1 MGVDLSLG
9 KSLVL
14 ILSSFTFVILLI
26 LSRHFAQIL
35 KELIVKKQLAEAIKR
50 EKVDRIKIPIA
61 LVLFLLFIDVLMF
74 VFNCRSDAFMINNT
88 VLITIVFLILS
99 YLLGFFR
106 SIWEK
111 KWEEIEEKAD
121 KIFMIKYI
129 VNFIRAALFI
139 VSGSICLMLW
149 GLIVSDVARDFF
161 AIIKNNKYLTAI
173 LIFIIFLVLAR
184 TVLYLFKTYLKNIVR
199 QIETPYDNLIIS
211 KIEYPVSWIII
222 FVGVMISLK
231 ELGLNDSIMIPIV
244 NTAIIIMIMHTVNV
258 LIDNIIDYWERK
270 VHRHHKDKVDE
281 SIFTIAHNSSK
292 ILLVIVAILFIL
304 NAWGLAQEL
313 KGVLLSLS
321 VMGVVLGFALRETF
335 SNIIAGISLML
346 DHAFKTDDVIELET
360 GETGFVTKIGLRS
373 TKVKTFDNEILTVP
387 NTVLGNTKVKN
398 YAQPNNVIR
407 IVIPVSVEYGSDP
420 DKVDKV
426 LRKVVDGEEFVS
438 NPDKTDVWF
447 LEMAEYAL
455 KFKLVFFISDYK
467 KRFKVK
473 SDVTN
478 RIYKAL
484 AKNKLNV
491 PFPSRTLYTGK
502 AKSYKRDVKKKVVKK
517 KTVKKNKT
525 AKKVVKKK

>member
-1 MGVDLSLG
+1 MGVDLSIG

-35 KELIVKKQLAEAIKR
+35 KELVVKKKLVEAIKR

-61 LVLFLLFIDVLMF
+61 LVLFLLFLDVLMF
-74 VFNCRSDAFMINNT
+74 VFNCKAVVFKINNT
-88 VLITIVFLILS
+88 VLIAIVFLIVA
-99 YLLGFFR
+99 YLLGFFM
-106 SIWEK
+106 SLWEK
-111 KWEEIEEKAD
+111 KWEEIEAKQD
-121 KIFMIKYI
+121 SVYMIKHI

-139 VSGSICLMLW
+139 VSGSIA
-149 GLIVSDVARDFF
+149 LIVWEMSVSEVARDFF
-161 AIIKNNKYLTAI
+161 NIIKGNHYLTGT
-173 LIFIIFLVLAR
+173 LIFIIFLILAR

-199 QIETPYDNLIIS
+199 QIETPYDNIIIS
-211 KIEYPVSWIII
+211 KIEYPISWIII
-222 FVGVMISLK
+222 FAGLLISLK
-231 ELGLNDSIMIPIV
+231 ELGFNDSLLVPIV
-244 NTAIIIMIMHTVNV
+244 NTSIIIMIMHTINV
-258 LIDNIIDYWERK
+258 LIDNIINYWERK
-270 VHRHHKDKVDE
+270 VHRNHKNKVDE

-373 TKVKTFDNEILTVP
+373 TKVRTFDNEVLTVP

-407 IVIPVSVEYGSDP
+407 LTIPVSVEYGSDP
-420 DKVDKV
+420 DKVEKV
-426 LRKVVDGEEFVS
+426 LKKVLDKKEFIS
-438 NPDKTDVWF
+438 NPERIDVWF
-447 LEMAEYAL
+447 EEMGDYSL
-455 KFKLVFFISDYK
+455 NFKLIFFVSDYK
-467 KRFKVK
+467 KRFKIK
-473 SDVTN
+473 SDVTKL
-478 RIYKAL
+478 IYKAL
-484 AKNKLNV
+484 EKNGINI
-491 PFPSRTLYTGK
+491 PFPSRTIYV
-502 AKSYKRDVKKKVVKK
+502 SQ
-517 KTVKKNKT
+517 KKNGKPST
-525 AKKVVKKK
+525 RRTKKRTTKKSK